1 MFKSRLNVVCDT
13 TEYGILSPT
22 IWYVAL
28 NISPSVMR
36 GIHAAL
42 TCND

>member
-1 MFKSRLNVVCDT
+1 MFESRINVVCDT
-13 TEYGILSPT
+13 TECGVLSPT

-28 NISPSVMR
+28 NISPSVMG

-42 TCND
+42 ICND